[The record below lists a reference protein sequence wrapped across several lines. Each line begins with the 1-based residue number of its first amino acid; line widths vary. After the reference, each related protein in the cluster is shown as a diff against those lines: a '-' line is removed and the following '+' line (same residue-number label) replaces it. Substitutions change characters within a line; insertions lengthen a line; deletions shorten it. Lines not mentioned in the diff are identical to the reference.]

1 MKIDTHNSLG
11 HRFSSISDINR
22 LIAIDYYRL
31 QSILSII
38 EFHRLD
44 TSGSTSVSIRVNI
57 LFLSIAALALL
68 VTGTNLYFDSLIIII
83 AITLI
88 AYLVKHFISCSEA
101 FVLLITTITGT
112 ILYFNCFILS

>member
-38 EFHRLD
+38 EFHQLD
-44 TSGSTSVSIRVNI
+44 TSG
-57 LFLSIAALALL
+57 LL
-68 VTGTNLYFDSLIIII
+68 LWSDLTKFVCHATASGQVTG
-83 AITLI
+83 
-88 AYLVKHFISCSEA
+88 
-101 FVLLITTITGT
+101 
-112 ILYFNCFILS
+112 